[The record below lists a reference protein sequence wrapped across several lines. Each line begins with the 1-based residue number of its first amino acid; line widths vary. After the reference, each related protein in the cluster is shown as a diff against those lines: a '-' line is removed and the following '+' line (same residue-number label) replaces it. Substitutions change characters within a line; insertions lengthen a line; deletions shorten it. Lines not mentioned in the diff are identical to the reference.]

1 MVGTRATSAFVPGPR
16 PRVSLAV
23 SPPRGKPARKG
34 STRTSSS
41 EPQTSELYT
50 GWYPSPAQRHRRT
63 YAECAASAA
72 PPGSIRG
79 GGNATK
85 KSATT
90 RPVSRGD
97 GGGWKS
103 GAAAKISNPMGPL
116 SSWST
121 NGGVAAVFLNEDP
134 RRLKGEI
141 DDPVSFVASFVSF
154 PASIAFRAGFRVNA

>member
-1 MVGTRATSAFVPGPR
+1 MVGTRATSAFVPAPA
-16 PRVSLAV
+16 PAFPLAGF
-23 SPPRGKPARKG
+23 PLAEGKPARG

-63 YAECAASAA
+63 YAECAAAA
-72 PPGSIRG
+72 PPGSSAAAGRLKVRG
-79 GGNATK
+79 DASG
-85 KSATT
+85 
-90 RPVSRGD
+90 SRGD